1 MPDEPKERDKNKEKQ
16 ICLFAPISQKQKRLF
31 PLISQK
37 QIHLFPLIS
46 QKKKTSFSPYLPKTK
61 TPLSLYLPKTNTPL
75 CPYIRKTN
83 TSPYPYVKKNV
94 TSRKKKHVR
103 QYMTVRTCRL
113 SYAEC
118 DERKKWM
125 CRSGNGGERTAAYL
139 FSASPPSTFAIAV
152 ITATVT
158 FSTMRHTAFPIAI
171 TSTPPFRV
179 Y

>member
-1 MPDEPKERDKNKEKQ
+1 MPLCPYIPKTKTSFSPYIPKTNTSLSPYIPKTNTSLSSY
-16 ICLFAPISQKQKRLF
+16 IP
-31 PLISQK
+31 
-37 QIHLFPLIS
+37 
-46 QKKKTSFSPYLPKTK
+46 KKKTSFSPYLPKTK